1 MLTRIPILSPL
12 KVVWAMM
19 LLCLAI
25 AAQNSS
31 AQQPK
36 PTSSKNQDTLRIET
50 ELVQIDLV
58 VTDKQGKPVADLKR
72 EDFELYEDGKKQ
84 TLTHFAVGT
93 AKQPARWI
101 TPEKKPSAKSSAPIE
116 TATTTEATAG
126 RFIVLAVDDFHL
138 APANLIYVKRT
149 LQKFI
154 AEQMVAGDQI
164 AIVTTSGNVG
174 LFQQF
179 TDQRDVLER
188 AINRLSIQERNIVD
202 PSNIPY
208 ITEYQAELI
217 EFGDKDAIELAI
229 ADLVRREGLLQG
241 GGGSEQAGGGNSPP
255 RQSSGGRGG
264 GQSQQNQS
272 SSSNSAPTQRD
283 SWEYRVRTQARL
295 VLAMSGNYTQA
306 TLDTLESVIRSLRP
320 LTGRKMMVLL
330 SDGFFLSGT
339 GVYTKRFDLR
349 RITDAATR
357 SGVVIY
363 SIDARGL
370 ATLALGGDASER
382 VEMDVSLAN
391 AQSRIQMSALNAKRD
406 GLYALAAET
415 GGTLFYNSNDLNLGL
430 QRVLDANETYY
441 VLAYEPPES
450 RRDGRFHKIEVRV
463 ANRPD
468 LKVRTRNG
476 YFSPDDKAEK
486 AELDEKKTEE
496 KRQEKLKGLPP
507 EKQAQE
513 VKAATDKQLAAGI
526 GSLFPL
532 PDVPVKLAV
541 DFVDLTEGSGAL
553 VNVLIDAGNFRL
565 EEIKGRLQGNLDLA
579 GYFFDERGKVAAS
592 FNERININVKP
603 ETLERARQQG
613 INYRRMTLLKPGF
626 YQARIAVRESQTGQ
640 LGSANGWVE
649 IPAMKSNQLMMSGIL
664 LSEPSLKTMQ
674 LTPTSTAE
682 QNIGSIPRL
691 SSASRRFKSGG
702 DMDLLLFVYN
712 AKAEANTVDLVTQT
726 HLFSGSK
733 LIYASPVVKMAV
745 AQDSDLQRVP
755 YAARVPLKGF
765 PPGSYELRV
774 TVIDR
779 LTKATANRRVNFIVE

>member
-12 KVVWAMM
+12 KVVWAMT

-36 PTSSKNQDTLRIET
+36 PTSPKNQDTLRIET

-116 TATTTEATAG
+116 TVTTTEATTG

-188 AINRLSIQERNIVD
+188 AINRLSVQERKLENAFD
-202 PSNIPY
+202 IPV

-217 EFGDKDAIELAI
+217 ELGDRGAIELAI
-229 ADLVRREGLLQG
+229 NDILRLNPHSFNAPSPRELL
-241 GGGSEQAGGGNSPP
+241 
-255 RQSSGGRGG
+255 
-264 GQSQQNQS
+264 
-272 SSSNSAPTQRD
+272 
-283 SWEYRVRTQARL
+283 EYRVRTKARL
-295 VLAMSGNYTQA
+295 MLAMSGHYTQA

-320 LTGRKMMVLL
+320 LTGRKMMVLM

-339 GVYTKRFDLR
+339 GVYTKRLDLR

-382 VEMDVSLAN
+382 VEQLAASQVN
-391 AQSRIQMSALNAKRD
+391 TLSRIQMLELQAKRD

-463 ANRPD
+463 VNRPD

-486 AELDEKKTEE
+486 AELAEKKTEE

-513 VKAATDKQLAAGI
+513 AKAATDKQLAAGI

-553 VNVLIDAGNFRL
+553 VNALIDAGNFRL

-579 GYFFDERGKVAAS
+579 GYFFDEGGKVAAS
-592 FNERININVKP
+592 FNERININIKP
-603 ETLERARQQG
+603 ETFERVRQQG

-640 LGSANGWVE
+640 LGSANGWIE
-649 IPAMKSNQLMMSGIL
+649 IPDLNKKQLAISGIL
-664 LSEPSLKTMQ
+664 LSEPSQETARIV
-674 LTPTSTAE
+674 PTSSAE
-682 QNIGSIPRL
+682 QSNGALPRL

-712 AKAEANTVDLVTQT
+712 AKAEASTVDLVTQT

-745 AQDSDLQRVP
+745 APDSDLQRVP

-779 LTKATANRRVNFIVE
+779 LTKATANRRVNFTVEP

>member
-12 KVVWAMM
+12 KVVLMAA
-19 LLCLAI
+19 LFCSAI
-25 AAQNSS
+25 AAQDSS
-31 AQQPK
+31 PQQPK
-36 PTSSKNQDTLRIET
+36 PTSDQDKLRIET

-58 VTDKQGKPVADLKR
+58 VTDKQGKPVHDLKR

-101 TPEKKPSAKSSAPIE
+101 TPEKKQSAKTSAPIE
-116 TATTTEATAG
+116 TATTTGATAG

-138 APANLIYVKRT
+138 APNNLIYVKRT
-149 LQKFI
+149 LNKFI

-188 AINRLSIQERNIVD
+188 AINRLSIQDRNIVD
-202 PSNIPY
+202 PSSIPY
-208 ITEYQAELI
+208 ITEHQAELI
-217 EFGDKDAIELAI
+217 EFGDKDALELGI

-255 RQSSGGRGG
+255 RQSSGRGG

-272 SSSNSAPTQRD
+272 SSSNGAPTQRD

-306 TLDTLESVIRSLRP
+306 TLDTLENVIRSLRP
-320 LTGRKMMVLL
+320 LVGRKVMVLL

-339 GVYTKRFDLR
+339 GVYSKRFDLR

-415 GGTLFYNSNDLNLGL
+415 GGTLFYNNNDLNLGL

-463 ANRPD
+463 ANRSD

-486 AELDEKKTEE
+486 TELAEKKAEE
-496 KRQEKLKGLPP
+496 KRLEKLKSLPP

-513 VKAATDKQLAAGI
+513 VKAARDKQLAAGI

-532 PDVPVKLAV
+532 PDVPAKLAV
-541 DFVDLTEGSGAL
+541 DFVDLTDGSGAL
-553 VNVLIDAGNFRL
+553 VNVLIDAGNLRL
-565 EEIKGRLQGNLDLA
+565 EETKGRLQGTLDLA

-592 FNERININVKP
+592 FNERIHINIKP
-603 ETLERARQQG
+603 ETLGQVRQQG

-626 YQARIAVRESQTGQ
+626 YQARIAVREAQTGQ
-640 LGSANGWVE
+640 LGSVNGWVE
-649 IPAMKSNQLMMSGIL
+649 IPAMKSNQLMLSGIL
-664 LSEPSLKTMQ
+664 LSEPSQQTQ
-674 LTPTSTAE
+674 VIPTSPAE
-682 QNIGSIPRL
+682 QNNGAIPRL

-712 AKAEANTVDLVTQT
+712 AKAEANSVDLVTQT

-745 AQDSDLQRVP
+745 APDSDLQRVP

-779 LTKATANRRVNFIVE
+779 LTKATANRRVNFTVE